1 MGKIVVLDEN
11 TSNRIAAGE
20 VIERPASVV
29 KELAENSI
37 DAGASVIDIEIK
49 SGGITYIR
57 ITDNGTGI
65 ESDDALLAFE
75 RHATSKIKKA
85 DDLDTVATMGFRGE
99 ALASIAAVSEVELTT
114 RTEDAAAGTRINLR
128 GGVLKYS
135 GSAGCPQG
143 TSIIVRD
150 LFYNTPARYKFLKKD
165 SAETGY
171 ISDAII
177 KAALGKPNI
186 SFRLTV
192 NGAVTISTPGNGD
205 LRSTIYSLFGKPVN
219 ENVIQLDY
227 ESKGV
232 FITGYAGKADIARSN
247 RSHQYFFVNSRPVRN
262 KVLAAAVDEAYRTVL
277 MKNKYAFTVL
287 LLGMNPMSVDVNVHP
302 AKAEVKF
309 SNDGDV
315 FEAVYGAIG
324 KAVLTN
330 KEIITIDNY
339 GSLKVSESVEAEEIL
354 YNTSS
359 SSSSSSSSSLS
370 ADEPDTK
377 GEKITEPESYSASI
391 LVKFSGMKIIGQAF
405 NTYILLEYKDELY
418 LVDQHAAHER
428 LIYEKIKNRFMSG
441 EVEAQMLITPV
452 TVQLTSREAV
462 FVSDKFDVLGRAGF
476 LAESFGG
483 SSIILRSVPALI
495 ADMNPDDSFKSAL
508 DMLDDAE
515 NVRSAGKS
523 NVTATA
529 GTIDLSGNID
539 NLLFSIACKAAIK
552 AGMPAHEAEIKALLK
567 DLDEYEGILTCPHGR
582 PLILKTDI
590 LSFEKLFKR
599 VV

>member
-114 RTEDAAAGTRINLR
+114 RTTDAAAGTRINLR

-177 KAALGKPNI
+177 KAALSKPNI

-309 SNDGDV
+309 SNDSDV

-324 KAVLTN
+324 KAILTN
-330 KEIITIDNY
+330 KEIIIIDNY
-339 GSLKVSESVEAEEIL
+339 GSLKVSESAEAEEIN
-354 YNTSS
+354 YNASS
-359 SSSSSSSSSLS
+359 SSSFSPS
-370 ADEPDTK
+370 A
-377 GEKITEPESYSASI
+377 ITMQDWVSTPESYSASI
-391 LVKFSGMKIIGQAF
+391 PVQFTGMKIIGQAF

-428 LIYEKIKNRFMSG
+428 LIYEKIKNRFISG

-452 TVQLTSREAV
+452 TVQLTSREAA
-462 FVSDKFDVLGRAGF
+462 FVSDNFDILGRAGF

-495 ADMNPDDSFKSAL
+495 ADMNPDDSFESAL
-508 DMLDDAE
+508 DMLYDAE

-523 NVTATA
+523 NVTANA
-529 GTIDLSGNID
+529 GTIDLNGNID

-552 AGMPAHEAEIKALLK
+552 AGMPAHESEIKALLK
-567 DLDEYEGILTCPHGR
+567 DMDEYEGILTCPHGR